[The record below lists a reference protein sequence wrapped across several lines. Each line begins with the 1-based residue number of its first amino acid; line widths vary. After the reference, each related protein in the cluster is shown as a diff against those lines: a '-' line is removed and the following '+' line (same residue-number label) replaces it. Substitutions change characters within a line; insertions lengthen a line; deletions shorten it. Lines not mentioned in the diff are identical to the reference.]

1 MRNTVQKYL
10 SIAEAEAN
18 QHVMSANGEK
28 GRSFGADGFLDRSM
42 YFTDPP
48 GGGGNPA
55 NFYQSSF
62 GADGEQAVQAPA
74 TLSQPYIVTVS
85 NTSAAR
91 VQGFEIWGANI
102 YLGNT
107 FSGGSLTISGVTISS
122 AMPAPVT
129 YYTMLQQSL
138 TNNFTIG
145 KTYLRSVSGTAAQV
159 FNALTVKT
167 YDANGNFAGKL
178 LPSPLSPMQY
188 QSGAYENNMPYRI
201 DGFTTVS
208 IDIEA
213 SVVFQIYFYPS
224 YTINLARGLGD
235 RPIGAGFAAPQINP
249 VQPVKVLGNN
259 Q

>member
-1 MRNTVQKYL
+1 MRKNIQKYL
-10 SIAEAEAN
+10 AMAEHEAN
-18 QHVMSANGEK
+18 QHVMSANGES
-28 GRSFGADGFLDRSM
+28 RTFGADGFLDKNL
-42 YFTDPP
+42 YFTDTA
-48 GGGGNPA
+48 NPA

-62 GADGEQAVQAPA
+62 GADGEAAVAQQAQA

-85 NTSAAR
+85 NASAAR
-91 VQGFEIWGANI
+91 ITGFEIWGANI

-107 FSGGSLTISGVTISS
+107 FSSGSLTISGVTLSS

-138 TNNFTIG
+138 TNNFTVG

-208 IDIEA
+208 IDVEA
-213 SVVFQIYFYPS
+213 SAVFQIYFYPS

-235 RPIGAGFAAPQINP
+235 KPIGAGFSAPQINP
-249 VQPVKVLGNN
+249 VQPVKVLG